1 MNLQTIRMGTAAAE
15 DEAYFRSL
23 TSRIIATRE
32 KFKKDLTEMGFVFP
46 DSRANFVFAKHPEH
60 SGEEL
65 FQKLRKRGIYVRH
78 WNKPLI
84 GEYLRIT
91 IGTEEEMA
99 AVTQALREIV
109 NAE

>member
-1 MNLQTIRMGTAAAE
+1 MQLGRF
-15 DEAYFRSL
+15 YWL
-23 TSRIIATRE
+23 IIHQFLFARE
-32 KFKKDLTEMGFVFP
+32 NFKKDLTEMGFVFP
-46 DSRANFVFAKHPEH
+46 DSRTNFVFAKHPEH

-65 FQKLRKRGIYVRH
+65 FQKLRQRGIYVRH